1 LGHDLDIAAG
11 LRMTGPGAAEF
22 SAVPTEW
29 RGEARIIILNPD
41 SSGRGLQ
48 TLLDGFSEPSL
59 VVASGVIVM
68 SNAAARAA
76 LGGSIEGRDVRLAI
90 RHPAAIERL
99 IGTGDDGAD
108 LELVGVGGVNR
119 RWQMRVVPLADGSKF
134 VRLVDHS
141 AVHAAEQMRV
151 DFVANASHEL
161 RTPLATIVGYAET
174 LREAD
179 GEIDAPTRARFAAI
193 IHDEAKRMQRVVEDL
208 ISLSRIEAERFSP
221 PSERLP
227 LTPLVDLAVEGH
239 RRIADDRGSAIR
251 VDAAPDLPMVAGD
264 RSQLLQV
271 FENIVANALRYGRTG
286 TSVDVTLRRE
296 GRFVRVAVSD
306 HSDGIPAEL
315 IPRLTERFFRVDAG
329 RSRALGGTGLGLAIV
344 KHIVE
349 RHRGRLEIDSRIGV
363 GSTVSVLLPIG
374 GES

>member
-1 LGHDLDIAAG
+1 
-11 LRMTGPGAAEF
+11 MTGTGAAEIA
-22 SAVPTEW
+22 AVPVEW

-59 VVASGVIVM
+59 VVAGGTIVM
-68 SNAAARAA
+68 SNAAARVA
-76 LGGSIEGRDVRLAI
+76 LGEGIDGRDVRLAI

-99 IGTGDDGAD
+99 TGSDRGSDDVD
-108 LELVGVGGVNR
+108 LVGVGGVDR
-119 RWQMRVVPLADGSKF
+119 RWQMRVVPLADGSRF
-134 VRLVDHS
+134 VRLIDRS

-174 LREAD
+174 LREDD
-179 GEIDAPTRARFAAI
+179 GAIDEPTRARFAAI

-227 LTPLVDLAVEGH
+227 LAPLVELAVEGH
-239 RRIADDRGSAIR
+239 RRIAGDRGSTLSFTA
-251 VDAAPDLPMVAGD
+251 DPDLPLVAGD

-271 FENIVANALRYGRTG
+271 FENIVANALRYGRIG
-286 TSVDVTLRRE
+286 TPVEVTLRQD
-296 GRFVRVAVSD
+296 GRFVRVAVTD
-306 HSDGIPAEL
+306 HGDGIPAEL

-363 GSTVSVLLPIG
+363 GSTVSVLLPTG
-374 GES
+374 AES

>member
-1 LGHDLDIAAG
+1 MDHDLDIAAG
-11 LRMTGPGAAEF
+11 LRKTGTGAGDFA
-22 SAVPTEW
+22 AVPTQW

-41 SSGRGLQ
+41 GSARGLQ

-59 VVASGVIVM
+59 VVAGGLIVM

-76 LGGSIEGRDVRLAI
+76 LGESIDGRDIRLAI

-99 IGTGDDGAD
+99 TGSSGESSDV
-108 LELVGVGGVNR
+108 ELVGVGEADR
-119 RWQMRVVPLADGSKF
+119 RWQMRVVALADGSKF
-134 VRLVDHS
+134 VRLIDRS

-174 LREAD
+174 LREDD
-179 GEIDAPTRARFAAI
+179 GAIDEPTRARFAAI

-227 LTPLVDLAVEGH
+227 LTPLVELAVEGH
-239 RRIADDRGSAIR
+239 RRIADERGSAVS
-251 VDAAPDLPMVAGD
+251 VDAEPDLPMVAGD

-271 FENIVANALRYGRTG
+271 FENVIANALRYGRIG
-286 TSVDVTLRRE
+286 TPVAVTLRRE
-296 GRFVRVAVSD
+296 GRFVRVAVAD
-306 HSDGIPAEL
+306 HGDGIPAEL
-315 IPRLTERFFRVDAG
+315 IPRLTERFFRVDAS

-349 RHRGRLEIDSRIGV
+349 RHRGRLEIESQIGV
-363 GSTVSVLLPIG
+363 GSTVSVLLPFG
-374 GES
+374 AES